1 LVGFFAGMKEWLR
14 RIRLFHGE
22 DQAMQRLAEVLRAR
36 YREAGKDGE
45 TPLG

>member
-1 LVGFFAGMKEWLR
+1 LVGFFAGKKKCLGVAF
-14 RIRLFHGE
+14 FHGE

-45 TPLG
+45 MPLG